1 VDGPQLEG
9 SRLDGRYVLESQ
21 VASGGMATVWRG
33 TDQVLGRPVAV
44 KVLHENL
51 SQDEELLERFRM
63 EAVAAARLSHP
74 SVVRVF
80 DTGVDGGVCYIVMEL
95 FEGTTL
101 ADLVAQDGPLP
112 PDEAARIVRAAL
124 HGLAHAH
131 REGIVHRDVKPSN
144 ILVDASGLV
153 KVTDFGIAKAAFAEG
168 DLTTTGSLL
177 GTAKYL
183 APEQVEG
190 GAVDPRTDIYAAGIV
205 LYEALTGRPPFEA
218 DTHMATA
225 TMRLAQ
231 EPPAPGSLRSGI
243 PRPLE
248 AAVLKALARSPED
261 RFQSAEEM
269 EAALDRSTPD
279 GTERVRRAQAAPLR
293 AGPRPSM
300 FRSWM
305 LVPLVLLVAAAAA
318 VGAFFLVDSLVDGGL
333 GNGGTGEEAPRLQA
347 VANVTAS
354 DYDPAPGDG
363 EEHEETLGG
372 ATDGDPGTA
381 WITEEYSNAAFGNAK
396 PGVGIV
402 FDLGEPTEVERI
414 RLRTT
419 LPGWVFEIKG
429 SNDGAAF
436 TDPLA
441 SADRDTAFTVES
453 SVVVIDIEPATYRYF
468 LVWITLLPESPEHR
482 ASVAEAD
489 FLTPRG

>member
-95 FEGTTL
+95 FEGITL
-101 ADLVAQDGPLP
+101 ADLVAEDGPLP
-112 PDEAARIVRAAL
+112 PEEAARIVRAAL

-190 GAVDPRTDIYAAGIV
+190 GTVDPRTDIYAAGIV

-218 DTHMATA
+218 ETHMATA
-225 TMRLAQ
+225 AMRLAQ
-231 EPPAPGSLRSGI
+231 EPPSPGSVRSGI

-248 AAVLKALARSPED
+248 AAVLKALARAPED

-269 EAALDRSTPD
+269 GSALDRSTPD
-279 GTERVRRAQAAPLR
+279 GTERVRRRKVAPPRAAR
-293 AGPRPSM
+293 PRPSM

-318 VGAFFLVDSLVDGGL
+318 VGAFLLVDSLVDEGG
-333 GNGGTGEEAPRLQA
+333 GNGGSSTAQLEPLEI
-347 VANVTAS
+347 VAAD
-354 DYDPAPGDG
+354 DYDPDGDG
-363 EEHEETLGG
+363 AEHPEDVVS
-372 ATDGDPGTA
+372 AWDGEPTTF
-381 WITEEYSNAAFGNAK
+381 WQTEGYNDDDMDK
-396 PGVGIV
+396 DGVGIY
-402 FDLGEPTEVERI
+402 FDLGAPTEVARI
-414 RLRTT
+414 RVRTPT
-419 LPGWVFEIKG
+419 TGWRFEIRASDEG
-429 SNDGAAF
+429 PTFESRLAGPDGATF
-436 TDPLA
+436 T
-441 SADRDTAFTVES
+441 ADGTV
-453 SVVVIDIEPATYRYF
+453 VNVNLDPATHRYF
-468 LVWITLLPESPEHR
+468 LIWITNLPPEGSPHR
-482 ASVAEAD
+482 AQIAEVD
-489 FLTPRG
+489 FFAPRG